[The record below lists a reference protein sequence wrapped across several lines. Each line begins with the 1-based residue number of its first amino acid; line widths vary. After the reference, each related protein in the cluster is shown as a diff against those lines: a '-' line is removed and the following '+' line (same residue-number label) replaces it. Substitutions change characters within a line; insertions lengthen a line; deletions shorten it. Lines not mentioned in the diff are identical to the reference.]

1 MADQHTGLTGRA
13 AAQAK
18 RRAIAN
24 GGKAGGPSAAPA
36 PAGAGRRA
44 ATPAPSTT
52 TARAPDLAP
61 VSRVSQ
67 SLPGGVFRTLRVA
80 EGRQRSLARR
90 QALTRGQIGATAAA
104 RPARLR
110 PRPERRVSSRPT
122 AVDSAAASSTL
133 VQTEQRQVATSER
146 SSRLSRSRTAQAL
159 IRAQSRGRLASM
171 ARRTALADRG
181 KVGIESV
188 SGRSSAAATTQLLR
202 NAGASSREIAKRVRE
217 ERCEHGKCADAG
229 PRPTGRLRP
238 ARPGVPAKVGLSAT
252 ATGQTITGTLVG
264 RSPKTTGDEV
274 GACRQITGT
283 EYLGAEIFQEFCGV
297 KPNPAPNRQS
307 EAVVTVGGQTV
318 TGDQVGRSVKVTGD
332 EAGAGRV
339 LTGTP
344 YTAPGPEGA
353 PSKVGQTQ
361 TLSGRQVTG
370 TLVGRI
376 PSITG
381 VEPGSCQRVTGTE
394 YLGFEHFAS
403 FCKTRPE
410 PKGDLKVGV
419 DATWRGQT
427 VTGTLVGGSARVT
440 GNEPGRCE
448 VVTGTGYLGPKEV
461 AAECS
466 PDTIQAVSERLPAA
480 WSTPG
485 HAISGIQPGVGGV
498 MTGDQKGACQP
509 ITGTPYVGG
518 DDFFAACGES
528 LAATPGSD
536 DFPQPLNGGQWI
548 GFSITTPARAAQE
561 QRVRRAVTGTRY
573 DEDQGRITGPFN
585 LGGDRVTGTE
595 SFRAKRS
602 EQRTMPVAA
611 EEKSAPPEPARPRIT
626 GEGMDAGPRI
636 TGDDWARNERVTG
649 TEGLSAHSR
658 NPSMR
663 GGSMTAFAGARLFR
677 NAQERERTWGARV
690 TGSTGGTE
698 RGALVTLSGG
708 ARG

>member
-1 MADQHTGLTGRA
+1 MADQYTGLTGRA
-13 AAQAK
+13 AAQAR

-24 GGKAGGPSAAPA
+24 GGKAGGLSATSV
-36 PAGAGRRA
+36 PAGGGRVA
-44 ATPAPSTT
+44 ATPAPTTT
-52 TARAPDLAP
+52 TAHVSAPAP
-61 VSRVSQ
+61 SVGLSQLRGGSRSIRVS
-67 SLPGGVFRTLRVA
+67 

-90 QALTRGQIGATAAA
+90 QALTRGQMGATAAA

-110 PRPERRVSSRPT
+110 PRPERRISSRPAAAEPAANST
-122 AVDSAAASSTL
+122 AVQA
-133 VQTEQRQVATSER
+133 EQRQVAAASER
-146 SSRLSRSRTAQAL
+146 SSRVNRSRTAQAL

-171 ARRTALADRG
+171 ARRAAMAERG
-181 KVGIESV
+181 KLGIESV
-188 SGRSSAAATTQLLR
+188 SGRSSSAATTQLLR

-238 ARPGVPAKVGLSAT
+238 TRPSVPAKVGLSAT

-264 RSPKTTGDEV
+264 RSQKTTGDEV

-297 KPNPAPNRQS
+297 KPSPAPNRQS
-307 EAVVTVGGQTV
+307 EVVVTVGGQTV

-344 YTAPGPEGA
+344 YTGPAPEGA
-353 PSKVGQTQ
+353 PPKVGQTR
-361 TLSGRQVTG
+361 TISGRQVTG
-370 TLVGRI
+370 TLVGRT

-419 DATWRGQT
+419 DTTWRGQT
-427 VTGTLVGGSARVT
+427 LTGTLVGGSARVT

-448 VVTGTGYLGPKEV
+448 VVTGTSYLGPQEV
-461 AAECS
+461 AAECG
-466 PDTIQAVSERLPAA
+466 PETVQAVVERLPAA

-485 HAISGIQPGVGGV
+485 HAITGIQPGVGGA
-498 MTGDQKGACQP
+498 MTGDHKGACQP

-518 DDFFAACGES
+518 DDFFAACGGS

-536 DFPQPLNGGQWI
+536 DFPQPLSGGQWS
-548 GFSITTPARAAQE
+548 GFSTNPQAEAAQ
-561 QRVRRAVTGTRY
+561 QSRSRPTVTGTRY
-573 DEDQGRITGPFN
+573 EEEQGRITGPFN
-585 LGGDRVTGTE
+585 LGSGRVTGTE

-602 EQRTMPVAA
+602 EPRVPVTVAA
-611 EEKSAPPEPARPRIT
+611 EEKPASPEPARPRIT
-626 GEGMDAGPRI
+626 GEGMDVGPRI

-649 TEGLSAHSR
+649 TEGLSAHR
-658 NPSMR
+658 NPTRR
-663 GGSMTAFAGARLFR
+663 GSTMPAFAGARLFR

-690 TGSTGGTE
+690 TGSTGGTD